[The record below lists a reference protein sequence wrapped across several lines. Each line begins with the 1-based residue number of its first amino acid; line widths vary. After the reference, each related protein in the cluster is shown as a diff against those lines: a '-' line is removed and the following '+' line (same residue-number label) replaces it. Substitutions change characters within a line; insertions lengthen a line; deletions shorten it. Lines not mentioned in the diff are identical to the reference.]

1 MGKVAGGNTL
11 ATESELHGEGLA
23 FPIASSANG
32 DAQELDEIRGSLF
45 THAFGS
51 GLLGAAVTTQSF
63 VTTGMA
69 PERNSMSGFVLA
81 GVGASRDLGRRCYL
95 GVDARAE
102 FHLLNTQDSALVD
115 PALRL
120 VFALRTTGVFG
131 VQF

>member
-1 MGKVAGGNTL
+1 
-11 ATESELHGEGLA
+11 
-23 FPIASSANG
+23 
-32 DAQELDEIRGSLF
+32 
-45 THAFGS
+45 
-51 GLLGAAVTTQSF
+51 
-63 VTTGMA
+63 MA